1 MEELPITL
9 HGCRAMVLGYGRLG
23 RMVAQRLKA
32 LGARVTV
39 AARKWS
45 DLAWAEA
52 CGCCAEQISTL
63 DGWLCGYDL
72 LINTVPA
79 RVLTAARLADLRAD
93 TLVIDLASKPGGAE
107 AGFTPRRGPH
117 GGART
122 AGKDRSFRKIWA
134 KLTGLCYNNCVL
146 LLGGGTLNFPVSPKG
161 GVGPR
166 HGGPAAP
173 APTPSAILS

>member
-23 RMVAQRLKA
+23 KLVAHRLHA

-45 DLAWAEA
+45 DLVWAEA
-52 CGCCAEQISTL
+52 YGCCAEQISTL
-63 DGWLCGYDL
+63 DGWLCSYDL

-79 RVLTAARLADLRAD
+79 RVLNEDRLAELRPD

-107 AGFTPRRGPH
+107 CGFARCPAGPSVKFFPRNFLQGLPTC
-117 GGART
+117 AII
-122 AGKDRSFRKIWA
+122 AA
-134 KLTGLCYNNCVL
+134 KW
-146 LLGGGTLNFPVSPKG
+146 S
-161 GVGPR
+161 
-166 HGGPAAP
+166 
-173 APTPSAILS
+173 